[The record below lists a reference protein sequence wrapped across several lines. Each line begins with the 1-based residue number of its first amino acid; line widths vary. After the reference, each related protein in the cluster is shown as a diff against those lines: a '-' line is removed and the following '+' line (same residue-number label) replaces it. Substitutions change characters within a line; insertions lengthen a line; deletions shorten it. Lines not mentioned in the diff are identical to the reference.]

1 MENLPK
7 ETLITII
14 NDLNE
19 KLNKAGDVK
28 EKTEPCEN
36 LEDQKK
42 EIKNLHK
49 QLQAS
54 QSDRDKYKEK
64 CRVWKERCDERQ
76 TEFMDMV
83 DIKNKYK
90 AERDE
95 LQKRLYDDNSSVSSD
110 EDKKVDNFNMTTEQR
125 CNVLNFIQKFCTW
138 RKEPVPIEDP
148 SGSSFTTIAPE
159 SSTLL
164 HKNLRAWAMQQGIL
178 TKGKDRAIP
187 DKSSFVKF
195 MNAEQMKRYPQQSF
209 KPQEKWEFPYPYW
222 GTHSSP
228 RYNLKLNKTFIPQ

>member
-1 MENLPK
+1 MENLSK

-54 QSDRDKYKEK
+54 KSDGDKYREK
-64 CRVWKERCDERQ
+64 YREMIERYR
-76 TEFMDMV
+76 
-83 DIKNKYK
+83 
-90 AERDE
+90 E
-95 LQKRLYDDNSSVSSD
+95 LQKDFKDMNDIYKSRRDDDNSSVSSD

-138 RKEPVPIEDP
+138 KQGPVPIEDP
-148 SGSSFTTIAPE
+148 CGSSFTTIAPE
-159 SSTLL
+159 SSTTL
-164 HKNLRAWAMQQGIL
+164 HQNLRAWAIQQDIL
-178 TKGKDRAIP
+178 TKGKNRAIP